1 MDKENSVVKIPIVAG
16 YAYSIDRCNNHI
28 LYYTTIREKKELG
41 RNGKGTGVMK
51 EHTEILG
58 YYSSM
63 EMMLKAVIK
72 DSAFRKIENGD
83 IKTVKEHLDS
93 LKEMEE
99 RIKTITGGF

>member
-1 MDKENSVVKIPIVAG
+1 MDKENNIVKIPIVAG
-16 YAYSIDRCNNHI
+16 YAYSVDRCNNHI
-28 LYYTTIREKKELG
+28 LYYTATREKKELG
-41 RNGKGTGVMK
+41 KKGKGTGVMK
-51 EHTEILG
+51 EYTEILG

-72 DSAFRKIENGD
+72 DSAFRKIESGD

-99 RIKTITGGF
+99 RIETITGGF